1 MTAPAAEAGP
11 PPERAA
17 GYRDALAAYLTEHG
31 AADYLR
37 STAPAELAE
46 GAMRRAKERWADV
59 PPDGPARLD
68 WLKGLARDEVLV
80 RALFRD
86 YYPRLFRMLAQH
98 IGAREQT
105 QYLPE
110 DILQEAF
117 QRAAKRWDSFPA
129 SGMALYTWLYRACRD
144 CLLNA
149 YDAAACQSRDLR
161 RQVGYPDHST
171 RQVAAGLFG
180 LSTPSR
186 AAASAEEAERVHLV
200 LDRLDPADRQ
210 VLLMRFLDDLQS
222 PEIAAVLD
230 LTPAAVR
237 QRLVRARAAFQRAW
251 EAS

>member
-1 MTAPAAEAGP
+1 MNPPADAAPP
-11 PPERAA
+11 DLRAA
-17 GYRDALAAYLTEHG
+17 YRDTLAAYLTEHG
-31 AADYLR
+31 SAEGLR
-37 STAPAELAE
+37 DTTPEELAD
-46 GAMRRAKERWADV
+46 GALRRAREKWADA
-59 PPDGPARLD
+59 PPEGPDRLD

-98 IGAREQT
+98 TGAREQA

-117 QRAAKRWDSFPA
+117 QRAVKRWDQFPA
-129 SGMALYTWLYRACRD
+129 AGMALYTWLYRACRD

-186 AAASAEEAERVHLV
+186 AAASAEEAERVHAV

-210 VLLMRFLDDLQS
+210 VLLMRFLDGLQS

-230 LTPAAVR
+230 ITPAAVR
-237 QRLVRARAAFQRAW
+237 QRLVRARDAFRQVW
-251 EAS
+251 EAV